1 MYNLNCKQHLLVKI
15 NFLCFSFSIKSE
27 EKKVKRQKPTVDIYV
42 ILGQVNCKVR
52 TLLMRVSPYLSF
64 TLNTRLE
71 VDNLSFVSISSH
83 FCHYCFIQMGPSP
96 EYKSYATSYGR
107 NEITEFSGSNF
118 CPFFSPPRF
127 ALFFIP
133 NSSFLQSSK
142 RRVDGAK
149 IRNLDL
155 PV

>member
-1 MYNLNCKQHLLVKI
+1 
-15 NFLCFSFSIKSE
+15 
-27 EKKVKRQKPTVDIYV
+27 
-42 ILGQVNCKVR
+42 
-52 TLLMRVSPYLSF
+52 
-64 TLNTRLE
+64 
-71 VDNLSFVSISSH
+71 
-83 FCHYCFIQMGPSP
+83 MGPSP
-96 EYKSYATSYGR
+96 EYKSYATSYGC
-107 NEITEFSGSNF
+107 NEITEISGSNF